1 LDFFTRM
8 EYNFESST
16 KIRVRYGETDQM
28 GVAYYGNYA
37 QFLEVGRVEALREIG
52 MTYRSM
58 EEKGVMLPVSEFYV
72 KYIASAKYDDEITV
86 VTAITSVEG
95 ARIRFDYQL
104 FNEYKKCLAKA
115 HTVLVFVNKESMRPT
130 AAPKD
135 FLSIL
140 EKYQIGP

>member
-1 LDFFTRM
+1 M

-37 QFLEVGRVEALREIG
+37 QYFEVGRVEALRELG

-58 EEKGVMLPVSEFYV
+58 EEKGVMLPVSEFCV
-72 KYIASAKYDDEITV
+72 KYIASAKYDDEMTV
-86 VTAITSVEG
+86 ITSITSILG

-104 FNEYKKCLAKA
+104 LNYDNKCLAKA
-115 HTVLVFVNKESMRPT
+115 HTILVFVGKDSKRPI

-140 EKYQIGP
+140 EKYEIGH

>member
-1 LDFFTRM
+1 M

-16 KIRVRYGETDQM
+16 KMRVRYGETDQM

-37 QFLEVGRVEALREIG
+37 QYFEVGRVEALRELG

-58 EEKGVMLPVSEFYV
+58 EEKGVMLPVSEFCV
-72 KYIASAKYDDEITV
+72 KYLASAKYDDEMTV
-86 VTAITSVEG
+86 ITSITSIVG

-104 FNEYKKCLAKA
+104 LNNDNMCLAKA
-115 HTVLVFVNKESMRPT
+115 HTILVFVSKDSMRPI

-140 EKYQIGP
+140 EKYEIGH

>member
-1 LDFFTRM
+1 MD
-8 EYNFESST
+8 YQFEFST
-16 KIRVRYGETDQM
+16 KMRIRYGETDQM

-37 QFLEVGRVEALREIG
+37 QYFEVGRVEALRAIG

-58 EEKGVMLPVSEFYV
+58 EEKGVMLPVSEFFV
-72 KYIASAKYDDEITV
+72 KYLASAKYDDEITV

-104 FNEYKKCLAKA
+104 FNEENKCLAKA
-115 HTVLVFVNKESMRPT
+115 HTVLVFVNKDSMRPMG
-130 AAPKD
+130 APED

-140 EKYQIGP
+140 EHYEK